1 MKQQQQPQGGLKE
14 SLRESTWITIS
25 WEWLQKLL
33 GRAVDPVL
41 WVTMIYAGYQLIPN
55 TPQPPD
61 FLNTIMF
68 VSQFIAL
75 DLGGLG
81 LNQLAKEQGQ
91 GPKSYARRVAY
102 ILIGITL
109 VTITYSGIHHAF
121 PQIPDGVNTGIE
133 VTLVIARS
141 IMTVLYGPAIK
152 SLQHQK
158 KQSNDRLEEL
168 ENEAPALRTEVSNLR
183 EKLSSG
189 QQEVSTLRKALDS
202 EMREA
207 SMLRDELDRVTGHLA
222 ELQSQL
228 ESGQGDVFNL
238 RRELNA
244 SLVEVDALNTRLEG
258 KQREVDGL
266 RETLNSGQSWQE
278 TRYNQMLEAERQRAS
293 TLEQEV
299 STLRKKL
306 DSAQQKLTAQVSSGQ
321 QKTVSTGHPKTVD
334 TGQGKVVQLDT
345 SRRKGGQDERVLAG
359 QIRAL
364 LDAEPDLSGRAIAS
378 RLICSPTTASKW
390 KKFFEDGGQLDECVN
405 E

>member
-1 MKQQQQPQGGLKE
+1 MMQQQQSSGVKE
-14 SLRESTWITIS
+14 SLKESTWITIS

-55 TPQPPD
+55 APQPPD
-61 FLNTIMF
+61 VLNTFMF
-68 VSQFIAL
+68 VCQFIAL

-121 PQIPDGVNTGIE
+121 PQIPANVNTGIE

-152 SLQHQK
+152 SLKHEQEKSQNK
-158 KQSNDRLEEL
+158 LAEL
-168 ENEAPALRTEVSNLR
+168 EFEIPRLRDEVSSLR
-183 EKLSSG
+183 EQVSTG
-189 QQEVSTLRKALDS
+189 QQEVSNLRKALDS

-207 SMLRDELDRVTGHLA
+207 SMLRDELDRATGRCA

-228 ESGQGDVFNL
+228 ENGQGDVFSL
-238 RRELNA
+238 RRDLNEA
-244 SLVEVDALNTRLEG
+244 QVEVDALNTRLNG
-258 KQREVDGL
+258 KQREIEGL
-266 RETLNSGQSWQE
+266 RETLESGQSWQE
-278 TRYNQMLEAERQRAS
+278 TRYQQMLDAERQRVS
-293 TLEQEV
+293 SLEQEV

-306 DSAQQKLTAQVSSGQ
+306 EVAQQKLDAKPVSTPQ
-321 QKTVSTGHPKTVD
+321 QKTVSSGH
-334 TGQGKVVQLDT
+334 GKVVQLDT
-345 SRRKGGQDERVLAG
+345 SRRKTGQDENVIAE
-359 QIRAL
+359 QIRTL
-364 LDAEPDLSGRAIAS
+364 LDAEPGLSGRRIAD
-378 RLICSPTTASKW
+378 RLSCSPTTANKW
-390 KKFFEDGGQLDECVN
+390 KQHFENGGRLPLSGTDN
-405 E
+405 